1 MFVSDPPNKSDLAV
15 AFFIFHFP
23 ALHSLIPY
31 LVVKFTCMD
40 AKTLHVLEYSK
51 VLDRLADFCD
61 FSASA
66 DLARSLQP
74 TPDYDT
80 AVVRLAE
87 TSEARTLLVNSDL
100 TIGGAHDIRQ
110 QVDLAEHGGV
120 LDPKEMLG
128 VQSTLVSMRD
138 LHRYFDKHGKTYP
151 YLFDIGSR
159 LPAPTG
165 LIEAISRCI
174 ADNGE
179 VADSASPRLY
189 DLRRQVR
196 ISHDRLMS
204 RLQRYLTDSAT
215 ASKLQE
221 AVITQRDGRYV
232 IPLRAEF
239 KGQVK
244 AIVHDQSSTGATL
257 FVEPLAVVELNNA
270 FREAQIAE
278 RDEVRRVLAELS
290 AQVGEL
296 AGEIEAGVGALAE
309 LDLDFA
315 KAKYAQAINGSDP
328 ILLETSNIKRRRSQ
342 PDDIRPFDKDQG
354 KHTTVDVRTI
364 KLIAARHPLLDPGSV
379 VPITIDAVPGTFA
392 LVITGPNTG
401 GKTVTLKTVGLLVVM
416 AQSGLHIP
424 AQAGSELPC
433 FQDVYADIGDEQSI
447 EQSLSTFSGHIT
459 NIVHILKKADNRALI
474 ILDEL
479 GAGTDPQEGAALARA
494 ILSSLLSKGITTF
507 VATHFPELKTFAH
520 TTPGVVNASLEFN
533 VQTLR
538 PTFKLTIGLPGRSNA
553 LAIAQRLGLPQEIIE
568 AARNEI
574 NPDDLRTDKLISDI
588 HRQRKIAFKESEKA
602 GKARSEARRLE
613 HDLAERLEKIE
624 EERQKVLEQA
634 RAEGELEV
642 EVFKAQLK
650 LLKSELK
657 KAHQPLDLL
666 QKIEEKVEIVEEEI
680 QKPVKRRT
688 AKAERTSLHGPLKVG
703 EKVVLKK
710 LGNEGTII
718 SVDEDEAEIQAGPL
732 RMRVPLEELKR
743 KTETVDEGPWT
754 VEKLK
759 VPKAVVE
766 ASTNVKRQRSVLAAS
781 PGIELDLR
789 GQRVEDALEMLERYI
804 EKAYMTGLP
813 FVRIIHGKGTGKLR
827 QEVRAALKDHPH
839 VFSFEEGGDKEGGA
853 GVTVAKLESE

>member
-1 MFVSDPPNKSDLAV
+1 
-15 AFFIFHFP
+15 
-23 ALHSLIPY
+23 
-31 LVVKFTCMD
+31 MD
-40 AKTLHVLEYSK
+40 SKTLQVLEFSK
-51 VLDRLADFCD
+51 IRDRLAEFCD

-66 DLARSLQP
+66 ELAHDLQP
-74 TPDYDT
+74 TPEYT
-80 AVVRLAE
+80 RAVLLLAE
-87 TSEARTLLVNSDL
+87 TSEARRLLVTSDM
-100 TIGGAHDIRQ
+100 TIGGAHDIRE
-110 QVDLAEHGGV
+110 QVDLAAHGGV
-120 LDPKEMLG
+120 LDPKELLD
-128 VQSTLVSMRD
+128 VQSTLISMRT
-138 LHRYFDKHGKTYP
+138 LQRFFSKHAATYP
-151 YLFDIGSR
+151 HLADIAAR
-159 LPAPTG
+159 LPSPTE

-174 ADNGE
+174 TENAE
-179 VADSASPRLY
+179 VADGASPRLY

-196 ISHDRLMS
+196 IAHDRLMS
-204 RLQRYLTDSAT
+204 RLQRYLTDSST
-215 ASKLQE
+215 ASKLQD

-278 RDEVRRVLAELS
+278 RDEVRRVLAQLS

-296 AGEIEAGVGALAE
+296 GGQIDPGVTALAE

-315 KAKYAQAINGSDP
+315 KAKYAEELHASEP
-328 ILLETSNIKRRRSQ
+328 TLLEISTLKRRKFHSNEGKSIETNPGGQ
-342 PDDIRPFDKDQG
+342 GTPPELPTIR
-354 KHTTVDVRTI
+354 
-364 KLIAARHPLLDPGSV
+364 LLNARHPLLDPDSV
-379 VPITIDAVPGTFA
+379 VPITIDAATGTFA

-401 GKTVTLKTVGLLVVM
+401 GKTVTLKTVGLLVAM

-424 AQAGSELPC
+424 ALSGSELPC
-433 FQDVYADIGDEQSI
+433 FQAIYADIGDEQSI

-459 NIVHILKKADNRALI
+459 NIVHILKKADQRALV

-494 ILSSLLSKGITTF
+494 ILSALLSHGITTF
-507 VATHFPELKTFAH
+507 VATHYPELKTFAH

-568 AARNEI
+568 VAKSEI
-574 NPDDLRTDKLISDI
+574 NPDDLRADKLIGDI

-613 HDLAERLEKIE
+613 QTLADRLEKIE
-624 EERQKVLEQA
+624 DERQKILEQA

-642 EVFKAQLK
+642 EIFKAQLK
-650 LLKSELK
+650 SLKAELK
-657 KAHQPLDLL
+657 RARQPLVAL
-666 QKIEEKVEIVEEEI
+666 QEIEEKVEFVEEEI
-680 QKPVKRRT
+680 QSPVKRHLEHT
-688 AKAERTSLHGPLKVG
+688 AKVDHAASRGPLKVG
-703 EKVVLKK
+703 EKVILKK

-718 SVDEDEAEIQAGPL
+718 SLDEDEAEIQAGPL
-732 RMRVPLEELKR
+732 RMRVHQDELKR
-743 KTETVDEGPWT
+743 KKETPEIEPDS
-754 VEKLK
+754 VEKTK
-759 VPKAVVE
+759 HPKTGGESIQDAQRTHSLMAV
-766 ASTNVKRQRSVLAAS
+766 S
-781 PGIELDLR
+781 PGVELDLR
-789 GQRVEDALEMLERYI
+789 GQRAEDALEMLERYI
-804 EKAYMTGLP
+804 EKAYMSGLP

-827 QEVRAALKDHPH
+827 QEVRAALKEHPH

-853 GVTVAKLESE
+853 GVTVAKLERE

>member
-1 MFVSDPPNKSDLAV
+1 
-15 AFFIFHFP
+15 
-23 ALHSLIPY
+23 
-31 LVVKFTCMD
+31 MD
-40 AKTLHVLEYSK
+40 SKTLQVLEYSK
-51 VLDRLADFCD
+51 IRDRLAEFCD

-66 DLARSLQP
+66 ELAHNLQP
-74 TPDYDT
+74 TPDHAQ

-87 TSEARTLLVNSDL
+87 TSEARMLLVSSDV
-100 TIGGAHDIRQ
+100 TIGGAHDIRE

-120 LDPKEMLG
+120 LDPKEMLD
-128 VQSTLVSMRD
+128 VQSTLISMRD
-138 LHRYFDKHGKTYP
+138 LQRFFSKHAEVYP
-151 YLFDIGSR
+151 HLADIAAR
-159 LPAPTG
+159 LPSASG
-165 LIEAISRCI
+165 LIETISRCI
-174 ADNGE
+174 TDNGE
-179 VADSASPRLY
+179 VADGASPRLY

-196 ISHDRLMS
+196 IAHDRLMS
-204 RLQRYLTDSAT
+204 RLQRYLTDSST
-215 ASKLQE
+215 ASKLQD

-278 RDEVRRVLAELS
+278 RDEVRRVLAQLS
-290 AQVGEL
+290 AQVGEM
-296 AGEIEAGVGALAE
+296 GGQIGPGVTALAE

-315 KAKYAQAINGSDP
+315 KARYAEELHASEP
-328 ILLETSNIKRRRSQ
+328 SLLEFPKLKHRTLH
-342 PDDIRPFDKDQG
+342 PDDGRGIEATGRQDTSTGIPTIR
-354 KHTTVDVRTI
+354 
-364 KLIAARHPLLDPGSV
+364 LINARHPLLDPGAV

-401 GKTVTLKTVGLLVVM
+401 GKTVTLKTVGLLVAM
-416 AQSGLHIP
+416 AQSGLHVP
-424 AQAGSELPC
+424 AQSGSELPC
-433 FQDVYADIGDEQSI
+433 FQAIYADIGDEQSI

-459 NIVHILKKADNRALI
+459 NIVHILKKADQRALV

-494 ILSSLLSKGITTF
+494 ILSALLSKGITTF
-507 VATHFPELKTFAH
+507 VATHYPELKTFAH

-553 LAIAQRLGLPQEIIE
+553 LAIAQRLGLPQEIIQ
-568 AARNEI
+568 AAKSEI
-574 NPDDLRTDKLISDI
+574 NPEDLRADKLIGDI

-613 HDLAERLEKIE
+613 HDLADRLEKIE
-624 EERQKVLEQA
+624 DERQKILENA

-650 LLKSELK
+650 TLKVELK
-657 KAHQPLDLL
+657 RARQPLEAI
-666 QKIEEKVEIVEEEI
+666 QEIEEKVEIVEEEI
-680 QKPVKRRT
+680 QSPVKRSTTKVERNISRGPF
-688 AKAERTSLHGPLKVG
+688 KAG
-703 EKVVLKK
+703 EKVILKK
-710 LGNEGTII
+710 LGNEGTVI
-718 SVDEDEAEIQAGPL
+718 SLDEDEAEIQAGSL
-732 RMRVPLEELKR
+732 RMRVPLDELKR
-743 KTETVDEGPWT
+743 KKESPGIEAED
-754 VEKLK
+754 VEKVK
-759 VPKAVVE
+759 IPKARAE
-766 ASTNVKRQRSVLAAS
+766 SIPESHHRQSGLAAS

-789 GQRVEDALEMLERYI
+789 GQRAEDALDMLESYI
-804 EKAYMTGLP
+804 EKAYMSGLP

-839 VFSFEEGGDKEGGA
+839 VLSFEEGGDKEGGA
-853 GVTVAKLESE
+853 GVTVAKLERE

>member
-1 MFVSDPPNKSDLAV
+1 
-15 AFFIFHFP
+15 
-23 ALHSLIPY
+23 
-31 LVVKFTCMD
+31 MD
-40 AKTLHVLEYSK
+40 SKTLHVLEYPK
-51 VLDRLADFCD
+51 ILARLADICD

-66 DLARSLQP
+66 EMARLLQP
-74 TPDYDT
+74 TPDYDE
-80 AVVRLAE
+80 ALLRLAE
-87 TSEARTLLVNSDL
+87 TSEARTLLVTSDL

-110 QVDLAEHGGV
+110 QVDLAAHGGV
-120 LDPKEMLG
+120 LDPKELLD
-128 VQSTLVSMRD
+128 VQTTLVSMRN
-138 LHRYFDKHGKTYP
+138 LQRFFSKHAEASP
-151 YLFDIGSR
+151 HLADIACR
-159 LPAPTG
+159 LPAPIG

-179 VADSASPRLY
+179 VADSASPKLY

-196 ISHDRLMS
+196 IAHDRLMT

-215 ASKLQE
+215 ASKLQD

-232 IPLRAEF
+232 IPLRVEF

-296 AGEIEAGVGALAE
+296 AGEIVPGVAALAE
-309 LDLDFA
+309 LDLAFA
-315 KAKYAQAINGSDP
+315 KAKYADEIHANEP
-328 ILLETSNIKRRRSQ
+328 ILLKMDDRRRTT
-342 PDDIRPFDKDQG
+342 DHG
-354 KHTTVDVRTI
+354 KSPVVNRQYPPGTMSSIH
-364 KLIAARHPLLDPGSV
+364 LLNARHPLLDPETV
-379 VPITIDAVPGTFA
+379 VPITIDAAPGTFA

-401 GKTVTLKTVGLLVVM
+401 GKTVTLKTVGLLAVM

-424 AQAGSELPC
+424 AQSGSELPC
-433 FQDVYADIGDEQSI
+433 FQAVYADIGDEQSI

-459 NIVHILKKADNRALI
+459 NIVHILKKADNRSLV

-494 ILSSLLSKGITTF
+494 ILSSLLAQGITTF
-507 VATHFPELKTFAH
+507 VATHYPELKTFAH

-538 PTFKLTIGLPGRSNA
+538 PTYKLTIGLPGRSNA
-553 LAIAQRLGLPQEIIE
+553 LAIAQSLGLPQEIIE
-568 AARNEI
+568 AAKSEI
-574 NPDDLRTDKLISDI
+574 NPDDLRADKLIGDI

-624 EERQKVLEQA
+624 YERQKVLEQA
-634 RAEGELEV
+634 RAEGELEI
-642 EVFKAQLK
+642 EVLKAQLK
-650 LLKSELK
+650 SLKAELK
-657 KAHQPLDLL
+657 KAHLPLDAL
-666 QKIEEKVEIVEEEI
+666 KEIEEKVEVFEEEI
-680 QKPVKRRT
+680 QKPVKRRMSHVERS
-688 AKAERTSLHGPLKVG
+688 ALHVKGRTSQGPLKVG
-703 EKVVLKK
+703 EKVILKR

-718 SVDEDEAEIQAGPL
+718 SLDEDEAEIMAGAL
-732 RMRVPLEELKR
+732 RMRIPLEELKR
-743 KTETVDEGPWT
+743 KENESS
-754 VEKLK
+754 
-759 VPKAVVE
+759 AVSGQSLAKKQPAESSAVRR
-766 ASTNVKRQRSVLAAS
+766 ASSVLASS

-789 GQRVEDALEMLERYI
+789 GQRAEDALEMLDRYI
-804 EKAYMTGLP
+804 EKATMAGLP

-827 QEVRAALKDHPH
+827 QEVRAALKDHPN
-839 VFSFEEGGDKEGGA
+839 VLSFEEGGDKEGGA
-853 GVTVAKLESE
+853 GVTVAKLSGE

>member
-1 MFVSDPPNKSDLAV
+1 
-15 AFFIFHFP
+15 
-23 ALHSLIPY
+23 
-31 LVVKFTCMD
+31 MD

-51 VLDRLADFCD
+51 IRDRLAEFCD

-66 DLARSLQP
+66 DLAHSLQP
-74 TPDYDT
+74 TPDYDL
-80 AVVRLAE
+80 AVMRLAE
-87 TSEARTLLVNSDL
+87 TSEARMLLVTSDI
-100 TIGGAHDIRQ
+100 TIGGAHDIRE
-110 QVDLAEHGGV
+110 QVDLAAHGGV
-120 LDPKEMLG
+120 LDPKELLD

-138 LHRYFDKHGKTYP
+138 LRYFFNKHANTYP
-151 YLFDIGSR
+151 HLADIAIR

-174 ADNGE
+174 ADNAE
-179 VADSASPRLY
+179 VADGASPRLY

-196 ISHDRLMS
+196 IAHDRLMS
-204 RLQRYLTDSAT
+204 RLQRYLTDSST
-215 ASKLQE
+215 ASKLQD

-278 RDEVRRVLAELS
+278 RDEVRRVLVELS
-290 AQVGEL
+290 TLVGEL
-296 AGEIEAGVGALAE
+296 AGEIGPGVNALAE

-315 KAKYAQAINGSDP
+315 KAKYAEELHASEP
-328 ILLETSNIKRRRSQ
+328 TLLDISSVKRRKVH
-342 PDDIRPFDKDQG
+342 PEDGGPFDTPGG
-354 KHTTVDVRTI
+354 KGATSEIPTI
-364 KLIAARHPLLDPGSV
+364 KLINARHPLLEPGSV

-401 GKTVTLKTVGLLVVM
+401 GKTVTLKTVGLLAAM

-424 AQAGSELPC
+424 AQSGSELPC
-433 FQDVYADIGDEQSI
+433 FQAIYADIGDEQSI

-459 NIVHILKKADNRALI
+459 NIVHILKKADHRALV

-494 ILSSLLSKGITTF
+494 ILSALLSQGITTF
-507 VATHFPELKTFAH
+507 VATHYPELKTFAH

-553 LAIAQRLGLPQEIIE
+553 LAIAQRLGLPQEIID
-568 AARNEI
+568 AAKSEI
-574 NPDDLRTDKLISDI
+574 NPDDLRADKLIGDI

-624 EERQKVLEQA
+624 DERQKVLEQA

-642 EVFKAQLK
+642 EIFKAQLK
-650 LLKSELK
+650 SLKAELKS
-657 KAHQPLDLL
+657 ARQPLDVL
-666 QKIEEKVEIVEEEI
+666 QEIEEKVEIVEEEI
-680 QKPVKRRT
+680 QSPVKRRT
-688 AKAERTSLHGPLKVG
+688 AKAEHPTSRAPLKVG
-703 EKVVLKK
+703 EIVILKK

-718 SVDEDEAEIQAGPL
+718 SIGDDEAEIQAGPL
-732 RMRVPLEELKR
+732 RMRVPLDELKR
-743 KTETVDEGPWT
+743 KKEPLEIEAESI
-754 VEKLK
+754 EKVK
-759 VPKAVVE
+759 IPKTIAE
-766 ASTNVKRQRSVLAAS
+766 PFANAPRHQPGLPAS

-789 GQRVEDALEMLERYI
+789 GQRAEDALEMLERYI
-804 EKAYMTGLP
+804 EKAYMSGLP

-827 QEVRAALKDHPH
+827 QEVRAALKGHPH

-853 GVTVAKLESE
+853 GVTVAKLERE